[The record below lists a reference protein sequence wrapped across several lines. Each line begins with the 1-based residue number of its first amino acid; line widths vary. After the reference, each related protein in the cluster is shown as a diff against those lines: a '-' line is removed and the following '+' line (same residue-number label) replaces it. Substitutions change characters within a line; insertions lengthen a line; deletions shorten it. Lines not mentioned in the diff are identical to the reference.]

1 MIDNI
6 KFLKAAAFTVI
17 SFNAHG
23 AEIDQNPITSD
34 VYKVIAS
41 VNTPALSAFNETSPV
56 NQTFHVAPFLGNA
69 LPTLTTWGIVQQAFT
84 PVNSIQLALDS
95 IGISRAIGSQLLSMA
110 KGILAE
116 LNYSEV
122 KVSTSLV
129 RDPEENVSYLTLC
142 LHVNATFEESLALD
156 SKLTKELISRAV
168 NIPEN
173 LSFAV
178 YDIG

>member
-41 VNTPALSAFNETSPV
+41 VNTPVLSAFNETSPV

-95 IGISRAIGSQLLSMA
+95 IRVSRAIGSQLLSMA
-110 KGILAE
+110 E

-122 KVSTSLV
+122 EVSTSLV